1 VLLTAL
7 SRLLLARR
15 AARLFAV
22 LAALAA
28 VFATSEAEAAVPMCS
43 SDARTVIAPPIGT
56 PNRGLVLE
64 ATKHCPNLPTSI
76 QSLPPEP
83 GAPTAATPDAPLR
96 AVPVRFFGLGEP
108 TRTLA
113 PFDQDERAPRPGTVN
128 QLYRP
133 PRG

>member
-1 VLLTAL
+1 MLFTAL

-28 VFATSEAEAAVPMCS
+28 VLGTSEADAAVPMCS

-56 PNRGLVLE
+56 PSRGLVLE
-64 ATKHCPNLPTSI
+64 APKHCLNSPMSI

-96 AVPVRFFGLGEP
+96 AVPVAFFGLGAP
-108 TRTLA
+108 TSTLISI
-113 PFDQDERAPRPGTVN
+113 DRDVQVPRSSMVSP
-128 QLYRP
+128 LYRP
-133 PRG
+133 PRA